1 MSETS
6 VCRERLTKFIE
17 PDWLGADIGF
27 GGDPIRPNAICV
39 DMERPYTKV
48 GNHPQTLAAD
58 CRSLPFLP
66 ASLDYIFSSHLIE
79 DFEYV
84 EQYHI
89 LLHWTHKIKIDGRI
103 ILYAPDQQVFLKHCY
118 NTGQPLNE
126 AHKEADY
133 SYGSFIQRVL
143 LPTNQ
148 LLRCNYGVILH
159 RDYGN
164 EHVDTYSWEIVLR
177 KIRCEEP
184 LEA

>member
-6 VCRERLTKFIE
+6 RCRERLSKFIE

-27 GGDPIRPNAICV
+27 GGDPICINAICV

-79 DFEYV
+79 DFTYD
-84 EQYHI
+84 QQFDI
-89 LLHWTHKIKIDGRI
+89 LMHWASRVKVGGRI
-103 ILYAPDQQVFLKHCY
+103 ILYAPDQQVFLQHCN

-133 SYGSFIQRVL
+133 SYCNFVTRVL
-143 LPTNQ
+143 LPVN
-148 LLRCNYGVILH
+148 LWMRPRLGLILH
-159 RDYGN
+159 RDYGC
-164 EHVDTYSWEIVLR
+164 EQVDTYSWEIVLR